1 VEQMPQFPGGTKEL
15 MTFLSENVR
24 YPETAHKAGVQGRVI
39 ANFIVEKDGSITEA
53 KIVKSVSPEL
63 DAEALRVINSMPK
76 WIPGMQNGEA
86 VRVKYTIPVTFQL
99 QSSEKPAVSHV
110 MIGPEHKGKSKPIEV
125 VIDGKVVDAIVM
137 NSLNPSDI
145 ESIDVEKAKDG
156 QPKDR
161 IIIKM
166 KQKKE

>member
-1 VEQMPQFPGGTKEL
+1 MMQFL
-15 MTFLSENVR
+15 AQNIR
-24 YPETAHKAGVQGRVI
+24 YPETAHKAGIQGRVI
-39 ANFIVEKDGSITEA
+39 ANFVVEKDGSITEA

-63 DAEALRVINSMPK
+63 DAEALRVVSAMPQ

-99 QSSEKPAVSHV
+99 QGSEKPAVSHV
-110 MIGPEHKGKSKPIEV
+110 MIGPEHKGKSKPVEV
-125 VIDGKVVDAIVM
+125 VIDGQVVDASVI
-137 NSLNPSDI
+137 NGINPADI
-145 ESIDVEKAKDG
+145 ESMQVEKAKDG

-166 KQKKE
+166 KQKE